1 MKSMKRKKAMWVSKV
16 ARGRGAKARVFR
28 GGKERTSGGLKKSD
42 LVKNKDGKVV
52 SRKASQRA
60 KNSKNG
66 KKIAAFG
73 KAVAQAR
80 RALGIKGFVPVG
92 GKTARGQ
99 ALLKKSAIALQE
111 VNIPWHIRMFAV
123 CMLKTLV
130 SLCSRSMVTAFRTM
144 EQN

>member
-73 KAVAQAR
+73 KVVSRKASQRAKNSKNGKKIAAFGKAVAQAR
-80 RALGIKGFVPVG
+80 KALGIKGFVPV
-92 GKTARGQ
+92 
-99 ALLKKSAIALQE
+99 
-111 VNIPWHIRMFAV
+111 
-123 CMLKTLV
+123 
-130 SLCSRSMVTAFRTM
+130 
-144 EQN
+144 

>member
-1 MKSMKRKKAMWVSKV
+1 MKSMKSMKSMKKAMKTMKRKKAMRVSKV

-42 LVKNKDGKVV
+42 LVKNKDGKVG

-80 RALGIKGFVPVG
+80 KALGIKGFVPVG
-92 GKTARGQ
+92 GKTSRGQ
-99 ALLKKSAIALQE
+99 ALLKKA
-111 VNIPWHIRMFAV
+111 
-123 CMLKTLV
+123 
-130 SLCSRSMVTAFRTM
+130 RSIYKK
-144 EQN
+144 